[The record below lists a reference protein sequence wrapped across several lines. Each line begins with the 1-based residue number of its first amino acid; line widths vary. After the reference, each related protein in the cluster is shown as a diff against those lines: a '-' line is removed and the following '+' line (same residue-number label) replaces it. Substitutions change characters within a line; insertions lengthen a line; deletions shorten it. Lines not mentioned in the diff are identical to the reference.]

1 MKTVLNVAGKPEET
15 DLAKQVSR
23 SQNVTVKIKMWGL
36 ERAVQDLTSQ
46 SWLAVVCDLRY

>member
-15 DLAKQVSR
+15 DLAKQVSK
-23 SQNVTVKIKMWGL
+23 SQNVKIKMWGL

-46 SWLAVVCDLRY
+46 SWLAVGCDLRY